1 MIGEE
6 ISYLFALLRCQVFRT
21 NLFRCAI
28 YLSLFFLLNERGT
41 VDCVLYAVCV
51 VCVNACENLHERSRH
66 TDKTRQKM
74 LCRLKKLHN
83 NTPVWCHGKIFRL
96 PILLCLPFVVY
107 KIRKNVLIKM
117 EKKVKTFTEIFSTC
131 WPKKQNVKVSHLT
144 PKPCVSWT
152 TVNEFSPAKTDI
164 SERDKCV
171 NDAFL
176 VSEMITLSG
185 SLVELK
191 CEKTYKKFTDS
202 RPKSA
207 MKKLTNFIFIQSTH
221 WIL

>member
-1 MIGEE
+1 
-6 ISYLFALLRCQVFRT
+6 
-21 NLFRCAI
+21 
-28 YLSLFFLLNERGT
+28 
-41 VDCVLYAVCV
+41 
-51 VCVNACENLHERSRH
+51 
-66 TDKTRQKM
+66 M
-74 LCRLKKLHN
+74 L
-83 NTPVWCHGKIFRL
+83 
-96 PILLCLPFVVY
+96 
-107 KIRKNVLIKM
+107 
-117 EKKVKTFTEIFSTC
+117 TE
-131 WPKKQNVKVSHLT
+131 KKQNVKVSHLT

-207 MKKLTNFIFIQSTH
+207 MKKVDELHLHSVYTLNTISFPICQKNTMCVA
-221 WIL
+221 